1 LLIQLILGRWLT
13 QLYNFLNLETLLL
26 SNFKSW
32 YLIFMSQFSWKEILG
47 ALVASQDLTFD
58 QAYWAMNE
66 MMSGTATDSQIAGL
80 AVGLRVKGES
90 VAEVS
95 GMVKAM
101 LANAIEVNLDRIAVD
116 VVGTGG
122 DGAHTVNIS
131 TMAAITVAGAGI
143 PVLKHGNRAISSKAG
158 TADVLEALGVAINMP
173 TSLLSSCVAD
183 AGIAFCF
190 APAHHPAMKYAGA
203 VRKELG
209 IPTVFNVLGPLSN
222 PGQPE
227 ASLLGC
233 ADLRLAPVLA
243 QVQLER
249 GFKSIVVRSLDGLDE
264 FSTSA
269 ATQVW
274 DVTSGE
280 LREETITP
288 QSLGLLPATIAE
300 LRGGDAKFNAQVVLD
315 ILSGRSDGNYRA
327 IRDVVALNAAAT
339 MVAYDAAKGAQRFGN
354 VMDSVAARIQS
365 ALPTAYSSI
374 DSGAASSQLEVWASV
389 SQRFALGA

>member
-1 LLIQLILGRWLT
+1 
-13 QLYNFLNLETLLL
+13 
-26 SNFKSW
+26 
-32 YLIFMSQFSWKEILG
+32 MSTFTWKEILG
-47 ALVASQDLTFD
+47 TLVSGADLSFD

-66 MMSGTATDSQIAGL
+66 MMSGTSTDAQIAGL

-90 VAEVS
+90 ATEVS

-101 LANAIEVNLDRIAVD
+101 LANAVEVNLDRIAVD

-143 PVLKHGNRAISSKAG
+143 PVLKHGNRAISSQAG

-243 QVQLER
+243 QVQLAR
-249 GFKSIVVRSLDGLDE
+249 GLKSIVVRSADGLDE
-264 FSTSA
+264 LSTSA
-269 ATQVW
+269 PAQVW
-274 DVTSGE
+274 DVTSGH
-280 LREETITP
+280 LREEMITP
-288 QSLGLLPATIAE
+288 QSLGLAPASIEE
-300 LRGGDAKFNAQVVLD
+300 LRGGDAKFNAQVVRD
-315 ILSGRSDGNYRA
+315 ILRGRSHGNYRA

-339 MVAYDAAKGAQRFGN
+339 MVAYDAAKGTERFG
-354 VMDSVAARIQS
+354 SVAESVANRIKW
-365 ALPTAYSSI
+365 ALPVAYDSL
-374 DSGAASSQLEVWASV
+374 DSGAASSRLDIWISV
-389 SQRFALGA
+389 SQRFALSGR

>member
-1 LLIQLILGRWLT
+1 
-13 QLYNFLNLETLLL
+13 
-26 SNFKSW
+26 
-32 YLIFMSQFSWKEILG
+32 MSQFSWKEILG